1 MDRTGMTDKEI
12 FNKCILYID
21 QLMLQVKIKLTGN
34 TYTSEDRNDFIID
47 SFLKCKKFLEKTKES
62 LTNKGKTVKDDIII
76 KELVKRSMFWKY
88 IKKEEV
94 MV

>member
-1 MDRTGMTDKEI
+1 MTDKEI